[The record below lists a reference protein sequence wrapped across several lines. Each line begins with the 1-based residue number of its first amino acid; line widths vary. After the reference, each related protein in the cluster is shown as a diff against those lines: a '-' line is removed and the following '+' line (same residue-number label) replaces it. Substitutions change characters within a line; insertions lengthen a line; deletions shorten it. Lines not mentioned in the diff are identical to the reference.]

1 VCPSRAKEAAD
12 SGIFDLYS
20 DRFSA
25 GPSPPYVALPPC
37 TVMMRMEGRR
47 WGCLVRRHHHME
59 TGFRQQQ
66 AAEERRGERER
77 RTGYVLVRVDRKQI
91 PVFFTFPFIYSIYCP
106 TTTARR
112 QGFLQQKT
120 KMCFFLF
127 FNFLYNTEKGRCPF
141 IADRGFYLQ
150 PADHPRLD

>member
-66 AAEERRGERER
+66 AAEERGEREADGLCTGTR
-77 RTGYVLVRVDRKQI
+77 RPQADSCIFHISFYLFDLLPHHHGTSAGIFATEDEN
-91 PVFFTFPFIYSIYCP
+91 VFFFFSLTFFTTQKRADARLSLTGDFIYS
-106 TTTARR
+106 R
-112 QGFLQQKT
+112 QII
-120 KMCFFLF
+120 
-127 FNFLYNTEKGRCPF
+127 R
-141 IADRGFYLQ
+141 D
-150 PADHPRLD
+150 